1 LAGIYIHIP
10 FCEKKC
16 FYCNFYSTTD
26 GQTIGT
32 YIRFLL
38 KEIDLYRHYFKAE
51 PIESIYLGGG
61 TPSLLHPSAVKEVL
75 NKIYSYFLI
84 KENVEITLEVNP
96 GTVDAQKLIDYRQVG
111 VNRLSIGVQ
120 SFHNEDLIFL
130 TRIHNSLDALRCYD
144 DARKAEFKNV
154 SIDLIFGLPT
164 QTKGSWNDN
173 LNKALELLPEH
184 ISAYSLIIEESTPL
198 FKLVKS
204 KQVTVVS
211 EEIETEMMN
220 LTIERL
226 TSRGY
231 NHYEISN
238 YAKPGFESIHNS
250 NYWNH
255 SNYLGFGPS
264 AHSYWNGKRWWNVRT
279 VFSYYSRIKNGMM
292 PIANGENLS
301 RLQIANEIIMLG
313 LRSQGI
319 DLNRLKSF
327 FNFDGQ
333 PNFNKTISNFI
344 NEQLVYISNNVLR
357 LTAKGL
363 LICDEVVNMLTSNL
377 ETI

>member
-1 LAGIYIHIP
+1 MAGIYIHIP

-16 FYCNFYSTTD
+16 FYCDFYSITD

-32 YIRFLL
+32 YIQFLL

-51 PIESIYLGGG
+51 PIESIYFGGG
-61 TPSLLHPSAVKEVL
+61 TPSLLHPSAVTEVL

-84 KENVEITLEVNP
+84 KKNVEITLEINP

-120 SFHNEDLIFL
+120 SFHDEDLIFL

-184 ISAYSLIIEESTPL
+184 ISAYSLIIEEGTPL
-198 FKLVKS
+198 FKLIKS

-238 YAKPGFESIHNS
+238 YAKPGFESIHNN

-301 RLQIANEIIMLG
+301 RLQIANEMIMLG

-319 DLNRLKSF
+319 DLDRLKSF

-333 PNFNKTISNFI
+333 PNFNKTIGNLI

>member
-1 LAGIYIHIP
+1 
-10 FCEKKC
+10 
-16 FYCNFYSTTD
+16 
-26 GQTIGT
+26 
-32 YIRFLL
+32 
-38 KEIDLYRHYFKAE
+38 
-51 PIESIYLGGG
+51 
-61 TPSLLHPSAVKEVL
+61 SLLHPSAVTEVL

-84 KENVEITLEVNP
+84 KKNVEITLEINP

-120 SFHNEDLIFL
+120 SFHDEDLIFL

-184 ISAYSLIIEESTPL
+184 ISAYSLIIEEGTPL
-198 FKLVKS
+198 FKLIKS

-301 RLQIANEIIMLG
+301 RLQFANEMIMLG

-319 DLNRLKSF
+319 DIDRLKSF

-333 PNFNKTISNFI
+333 PNFNKTIGNLI
-344 NEQLVYISNNVLR
+344 NGQLVYISNNVLR

-363 LICDEVVNMLTSNL
+363 LICDEVTNMLTSNL
-377 ETI
+377 EAV

>member
-1 LAGIYIHIP
+1 MAGIYIHIP
-10 FCEKKC
+10 FCKKKC
-16 FYCNFYSTTD
+16 FYCDFYSITD
-26 GQTIGT
+26 EQTIGT
-32 YIRFLL
+32 YIQFLL

-61 TPSLLHPSAVKEVL
+61 TPSLLHPSAVTEVL

-84 KENVEITLEVNP
+84 KKNVEITLEINP

-120 SFHNEDLIFL
+120 SFHDEDLIFL

-184 ISAYSLIIEESTPL
+184 ISAYSLIMEEGTPL

-211 EEIETEMMN
+211 EEIESEMMN

-301 RLQIANEIIMLG
+301 RLQIANEMIMLG

-319 DLNRLKSF
+319 DLDRLKSF

-333 PNFNKTISNFI
+333 PNFNKTIGNLI

>member
-1 LAGIYIHIP
+1 MAGIYIHIP

-16 FYCNFYSTTD
+16 FYCDFYSITD
-26 GQTIGT
+26 GQTMGT
-32 YIRFLL
+32 YIQFLL

-51 PIESIYLGGG
+51 PIESIYFGGG
-61 TPSLLHPSAVKEVL
+61 TPSLLHPSAVTEVL

-84 KENVEITLEVNP
+84 KENAEITLEVNP

-120 SFHNEDLIFL
+120 SFHDEDLIFL

-164 QTKGSWNDN
+164 QTKSSWNDN

-184 ISAYSLIIEESTPL
+184 ISAYSLIIEEGTPL

-301 RLQIANEIIMLG
+301 RLQIANEMIMLG

-319 DLNRLKSF
+319 DLDRLKSF

-333 PNFNKTISNFI
+333 PNFNKTIGNLI

>member
-1 LAGIYIHIP
+1 MAGIYIHIP
-10 FCEKKC
+10 FCKKKC
-16 FYCNFYSTTD
+16 FYCDFYSITD

-32 YIRFLL
+32 YIQFLL

-51 PIESIYLGGG
+51 PVESIYLGGG
-61 TPSLLHPSAVKEVL
+61 TPSLLHPSAVTEVL

-84 KENVEITLEVNP
+84 KKNVEITLEINP

-120 SFHNEDLIFL
+120 SFHDEDLIFL

-184 ISAYSLIIEESTPL
+184 ISAYSLIIEEGTPL
-198 FKLVKS
+198 FKLIKS

-231 NHYEISN
+231 SHYEISN

-301 RLQIANEIIMLG
+301 RLQFANEMIMLG

-319 DLNRLKSF
+319 DIDRLKSF

-333 PNFNKTISNFI
+333 PNFNRTIGNLI
-344 NEQLVYISNNVLR
+344 NDQLVYISNNVLR
-357 LTAKGL
+357 LTTKGL
-363 LICDEVVNMLTSNL
+363 LICDEVTNMLTSNL
-377 ETI
+377 EAV